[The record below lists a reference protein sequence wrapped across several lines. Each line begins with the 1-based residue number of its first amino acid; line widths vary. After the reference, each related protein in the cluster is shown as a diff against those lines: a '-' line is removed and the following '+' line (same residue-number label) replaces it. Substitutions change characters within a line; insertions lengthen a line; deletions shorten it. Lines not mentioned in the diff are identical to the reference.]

1 MRPGDDASITCTASG
16 DEPIQISWAKKG
28 QPYLPR
34 SVYARNG
41 RLDFRRISYDDQ
53 GRYVCTASNQVGT
66 SEATAEVLVD
76 SKCFQDLDIEFL
88 GYFSI
93 YFSFEHF
100 LFYDIKIQY

>member
-53 GRYVCTASNQVGT
+53 GRYVCTALNQVGT

-88 GYFSI
+88 DYFSI
-93 YFSFEHF
+93 YF
-100 LFYDIKIQY
+100 